1 MPKRLNVTELDFDN
15 IKDNLKTFLSQQ
27 DQLTDYDFE
36 GSTMSVLLDVLAYNT
51 HYNAVYANVLANEMF
66 LDSADL
72 RNSIVSHAKH
82 VGYTPRSATSPVAFL
97 NVVVNNATGST
108 LTAARG
114 TIFTTT
120 VDGTSYNYVV
130 KDATTITPT
139 DGVYTFSSLPV
150 YEGTLVNN
158 KFTVDVSNA
167 DQRFL
172 IKNALADTTTLKV
185 TVQNSTSDTTTST
198 YTLASDLA
206 DVTSSSKVYYLE
218 GAEDQQYEVKFG
230 DGVLGAALSTGN
242 IVTLSYIVTSAESSN
257 GASSFSLS
265 GSLAGFDDV
274 TVTTATNSAN
284 GAQPETPD
292 SIRFNA
298 PRQYASQNRTVT
310 PKDYESKVKQIY
322 TNAQSVQVWGGEDN
336 DTPVYGRVY
345 ISIKPVTGAT
355 LTEAT
360 KTDIITQLKDFNVAS
375 ITPVIQ
381 DPETTSLQLSVDVK
395 FDAKSTTRTADS
407 IKALVSSAITTF
419 NTNNLGQFDSI
430 FRHSKFIETIN
441 KVDTAILS
449 NITTVKMHKSF
460 TATTTS
466 ATTYTIKFNNV
477 FYNPHSGHNASGGGI
492 LVSSG
497 FKINGDITNEY
508 FLDEDGAGNIRLYY
522 LVGQTRTYTNNS
534 IGTIDYTNGTIT
546 LNSLFITEVSNVD
559 GASSTTV
566 RLTVIPNSVDVIPVR
581 NQVLEIDETNTT
593 VSVSADTYDTTS
605 GIGYT
610 TATSYAS

>member
-355 LTEAT
+355 LTEAK
-360 KTDIITQLKDFNVAS
+360 KTDIITQLKNFNVAS

>member
-97 NVVVNNATGST
+97 NVIVNNATGST
-108 LTAARG
+108 LVAARG
-114 TIFTTT
+114 TTFTTS

-130 KDATTITPT
+130 KDATTITPV
-139 DGVYTFSSLPV
+139 DGVYTFSNLPV

-158 KFTVDVSNA
+158 KFTVDTANA

-172 IKNALADTTTLKV
+172 IKNNLADTTTLKV
-185 TVQNSTSDTTTST
+185 TVQNSTSDSTTNT

-242 IVTLSYIVTSAESSN
+242 IVTLSYIVTSAEASN
-257 GASSFSLS
+257 GASSFNLS
-265 GSLAGFDDV
+265 GSLGGFSDV

-310 PKDYESKVKQIY
+310 PKDYQSKVKQIY

-355 LTEAT
+355 LTEAK

-395 FDAKSTTRTADS
+395 YDAKSTVRTADS
-407 IKALVSSAITTF
+407 IKALVSSAITSY
-419 NTNNLGQFDSI
+419 NSNNLGQFDSL

-441 KVDTAILS
+441 KVDTSILS

-466 ATTYTIKFNNV
+466 ATTYSIKFNNA

-497 FKINGDITNEY
+497 FKINGDTTNEY
-508 FLDEDGAGNIRLYY
+508 FLDEDGAGNVRLYY
-522 LVGQTRTYTNNS
+522 LVGQTRTYTNNN

-546 LNSLFITEVSNVD
+546 LNSLFVTEVSNVD
-559 GASSTTV
+559 GATSTTI

-610 TATSYAS
+610 ATTSYAS